1 MTNKEQKKSISLI
14 GMAGAGKSSI
24 GKKLADH
31 LGFSFIDSDLLIE
44 TEYQESLQQVLDKSG
59 KENFLKIEEKA
70 LMSIEF
76 NNTILATG
84 GSAIF
89 SELAMDYLRSRSS
102 IIFIKAPYDKIVERV
117 SNFSERGFLK
127 TSDQTIQEA
136 FVERQSL
143 YKNFADYEVAN
154 DASQEKCLKK
164 ILDLIHQKL

>member
-1 MTNKEQKKSISLI
+1 
-14 GMAGAGKSSI
+14 MAGAGKSSI
-24 GKKLADH
+24 GKQLADY
-31 LGFSFIDSDLLIE
+31 LGFGFIDSDLVIE
-44 TEYQESLQQVLDKSG
+44 TEHQESLQRVLDEFG

-70 LMSIEF
+70 LLSIEF
-76 NNTILATG
+76 NNTVLATG

-89 SELAMDYLRSRSS
+89 SELAMNYLKSRSS
-102 IIFIKAPYDKIVERV
+102 VIFIKVPYDKIVDRV
-117 SNFSERGFLK
+117 SNFSKRGFLK

-164 ILDLIHQKL
+164 ILDLIHQK

>member
-1 MTNKEQKKSISLI
+1 MKKSISLV

-24 GKKLADH
+24 GKQLADH

-44 TEYQESLQQVLDKSG
+44 TEYQESLQQVLDRSG
-59 KENFLKIEEKA
+59 KENFLKIEENA

-89 SELAMDYLRSRSS
+89 SELAMDYIRSRSS
-102 IIFIKAPYDKIVERV
+102 IIFIEAPYKKIVERV

-127 TSDQTIQEA
+127 SSDQTIQEA
-136 FVERQSL
+136 FVERQFL
-143 YKNFADYEVAN
+143 YKHFADFEVQN
-154 DASQEKCLKK
+154 DASQEECLNK

>member
-1 MTNKEQKKSISLI
+1 MKKSISLV

-24 GKKLADH
+24 GKKLADY
-31 LGFSFIDSDLLIE
+31 LGFNFIDSDLLIE
-44 TEYQESLQQVLDKSG
+44 TEHQESLQQVLDGSG

-89 SELAMDYLRSRSS
+89 SELAMEYLRSRSS
-102 IIFIKAPYDKIVERV
+102 IIFIEAPYDKIIERV

-127 TSDQTIQEA
+127 SSDQTIQEA
-136 FVERQSL
+136 FVERQLL
-143 YKNFADYEVAN
+143 YKHFADYVVVN
-154 DASQEKCLKK
+154 DASQEMCLKK
-164 ILDLIHQKL
+164 ILGLIHQKS

>member
-1 MTNKEQKKSISLI
+1 MKKSISLV

-24 GKKLADH
+24 GKQLADY
-31 LGFSFIDSDLLIE
+31 LGFGFIDSDLVIE
-44 TEYQESLQQVLDKSG
+44 TEHQESLQRILDRFG

-76 NNTILATG
+76 NNTVLATG

-89 SELAMDYLRSRSS
+89 SELAMNYLKSRSS
-102 IIFIKAPYDKIVERV
+102 VIFIKVPYDTIVDRV

-164 ILDLIHQKL
+164 ILDLIHQK

>member
-1 MTNKEQKKSISLI
+1 MKKSISLV

-24 GKKLADH
+24 GKQLADH
-31 LGFSFIDSDLLIE
+31 LGYSFIDSDLLIE
-44 TEYQESLQQVLDKSG
+44 TEYQESLQQVLDRSG
-59 KENFLKIEEKA
+59 KENFLKIEENA

-89 SELAMDYLRSRSS
+89 SELAMDYIRSRSS
-102 IIFIKAPYDKIVERV
+102 IIFIEAPYKKIVERV

-127 TSDQTIQEA
+127 SSDQTIQEA
-136 FVERQSL
+136 FVERQFL
-143 YKNFADYEVAN
+143 YKHFADFEVVN
-154 DASQEKCLKK
+154 DASQEKCLNQ

>member
-1 MTNKEQKKSISLI
+1 MKKSISLV

-31 LGFSFIDSDLLIE
+31 LGFSFIDSDLVIE

-102 IIFIKAPYDKIVERV
+102 IIFIKAPYNKIVERV

-127 TSDQTIQEA
+127 SSDQTIQEA

-154 DASQEKCLKK
+154 DASQEECLKK

>member
-1 MTNKEQKKSISLI
+1 MKKSISLV

-24 GKKLADH
+24 GKQLADY
-31 LGFSFIDSDLLIE
+31 LGFGFVDSDLLIE
-44 TEYQESLQQVLDKSG
+44 TEYQESLQRVLDKFG

-70 LMSIEF
+70 LMSIKF
-76 NNTILATG
+76 NNTVLATG

-102 IIFIKAPYDKIVERV
+102 IIFIKVPYDKIVERV

-164 ILDLIHQKL
+164 ILDLIDQK

>member
-1 MTNKEQKKSISLI
+1 MKKSISLI

-44 TEYQESLQQVLDKSG
+44 AEHQESLQRVLDKFG
-59 KENFLKIEEKA
+59 KENFLKTEEKA
-70 LMSIEF
+70 LLSIEF
-76 NNTILATG
+76 NNTVLATG

-89 SELAMDYLRSRSS
+89 SELAMDYLRSRSN
-102 IIFIKAPYDKIVERV
+102 IVFIMVPYGKIVERV

-143 YKNFADYEVAN
+143 YKHFADYEVAN
-154 DASQEKCLKK
+154 DASQEKCLNK

>member
-1 MTNKEQKKSISLI
+1 MKKSISLV

-24 GKKLADH
+24 GKQLADH

-44 TEYQESLQQVLDKSG
+44 TEYQESLQQVLDRSG
-59 KENFLKIEEKA
+59 KENFLQIEEKA

-89 SELAMDYLRSRSS
+89 SELAMDYIRSRSS
-102 IIFIKAPYDKIVERV
+102 IIFIEAPYNKIVERV

-127 TSDQTIQEA
+127 SSDQTIQEA
-136 FVERQSL
+136 FVERQFL
-143 YKNFADYEVAN
+143 YKHFADFEVVN
-154 DASQEKCLKK
+154 DASQEECLNK

>member
-1 MTNKEQKKSISLI
+1 MKKSISLV

-24 GKKLADH
+24 GKQLADH
-31 LGFSFIDSDLLIE
+31 LGFSFTDSDLLIE
-44 TEYQESLQQVLDKSG
+44 AEHKESLQRVLDKFG
-59 KENFLKIEEKA
+59 KENFLKIEEKV

-76 NNTILATG
+76 NNTVLATG

-89 SELAMDYLRSRSS
+89 SQLAMDYLRSRSS
-102 IIFIKAPYDKIVERV
+102 IIFIKVPYNKIVERV

-143 YKNFADYEVAN
+143 YKHFADYEVAN
-154 DASQEKCLKK
+154 DASQEKCLNK

>member
-1 MTNKEQKKSISLI
+1 MKKSISLV

-31 LGFSFIDSDLLIE
+31 LGFSFIDSDLVIE

-102 IIFIKAPYDKIVERV
+102 IIFIKAPYNKIVERV

-127 TSDQTIQEA
+127 SSDQTIQEA

-154 DASQEKCLKK
+154 DSSQEKCLKK